1 MAILTILHT
10 NDLHTQIAPLP
21 RLAAAVNQIRKEAKN
36 VLILDSGD
44 TFADGDAETQQLM
57 FEVIR
62 FLEYDAISVGNE
74 DYHFWKNFSKNQLKS
89 LPFTLFAANL
99 QSYTIRDVSGVKV
112 GVVGGTSPIARAK
125 QYAKEL
131 REECDLIIALTHLG
145 LEGDI
150 RFAKDVKG
158 VDIILGGH
166 HHLVLNPPIQVG
178 NCIICQHGGHGR
190 YMGRLDIQINNDEN
204 YRKINSDLIDLIQ
217 IEPDTDVQ
225 QFLYAQEVA
234 VNGKRMKLGTP
245 IGESLETFTGE
256 NTDFQTPLGDIVA
269 DAIRDV
275 AGTDIA
281 LMLTRSMR
289 SYLRRGTIRVL
300 DVYDI
305 VYQNLNIIKWRF
317 TGKLLW
323 NLLEQSLVP
332 DPRGQ
337 PRHFYVAGME
347 LKYCFCEHSGIK
359 LEKATVNRQNLRDD
373 ALYTVAADAFVS
385 SGHFF
390 PLFNRA
396 KRICSTG
403 IGTRDALIL
412 YIQKY
417 GYIPL

>member
-1 MAILTILHT
+1 MIDDCRLKNNQQSTI
-10 NDLHTQIAPLP
+10 NNRQSIE
-21 RLAAAVNQIRKEAKN
+21 I
-36 VLILDSGD
+36 
-44 TFADGDAETQQLM
+44 
-57 FEVIR
+57 IR
-62 FLEYDAISVGNE
+62 FLEYDAITVGNE
-74 DYHFWKNFSKNQLKS
+74 DYHFWKNFSKNQVKR

-99 QSYTIRDVSGVKV
+99 QSYIIFDVSGVKV
-112 GVVGGTSPIARAK
+112 GVVGCASPIAHAK

-131 REECDLIIALTHLG
+131 RRECDLIIALTHLG
-145 LEGDI
+145 LEEDI

-190 YMGRLDIQINNDEN
+190 YMGRLDIQINNDES

-275 AGTDIA
+275 AGADIV

-305 VYQNLNIIKWRF
+305 VYQNLDIIKWRF
-317 TGKLLW
+317 SGKLLW

-337 PRHFYVAGME
+337 PRHFYIAGME
-347 LKYCFCEHSGIK
+347 LKYRLCEHSGIK
-359 LEKATVNRQNLRDD
+359 LEKATVNQQRLRND

-390 PLFNRA
+390 PLFNHA

-417 GYIPL
+417 RYIPL